1 MSNNLVKE
9 KMLGLSSFPVLTLKD
24 SLKKTLDQM
33 TAFRLGIAC
42 FVDDEGV
49 LIGILTDGDL
59 RRLLLNKQDPLP
71 SLLVSPGISFGNTKS
86 TTVKPET
93 PCAEALAIMKRLR
106 VWDLP
111 VVDNN
116 LKLLGIYHLE
126 ID

>member
-1 MSNNLVKE
+1 MSNDLVRD
-9 KMLGLSSFPVLTLKD
+9 KMLDLNSFPVLTLRD

-33 TAFRLGIAC
+33 TAIRIGIAC
-42 FVDDEGV
+42 FVDEEGV
-49 LIGILTDGDL
+49 LRGILTDGDL

-71 SLLVSPGISFGNTKS
+71 SLLVSPGISFGNS
-86 TTVKPET
+86 NPTTVKSDMD
-93 PCAEALAIMKRLR
+93 CNDALSIMRKLR

-111 VVDNN
+111 VVDND

>member
-1 MSNNLVKE
+1 MSNNVVKD
-9 KMLGLSSFPVLTLKD
+9 KMLGLNSFPVLTLKD

-33 TAFRLGIAC
+33 TSFRIGIAC
-42 FVDDEGV
+42 FVDDEGI

-71 SLLVSPGISFGNTKS
+71 SLLVSPGISFGNIKS

-93 PCAEALAIMKRLR
+93 PCDDALAIMKRLR

-111 VVDNN
+111 VVDND

-126 ID
+126 IG

>member
-1 MSNNLVKE
+1 MSNNVVKE
-9 KMLGLSSFPVLTLKD
+9 KMLGLNNFPVLTLKD

-33 TAFRLGIAC
+33 TAFRIGIAC

-71 SLLVSPGISFGNTKS
+71 SLLVSPGISFGNIKS

-93 PCAEALAIMKRLR
+93 LCDDALAIMKRLR

-111 VVDNN
+111 VIDND

>member
-1 MSNNLVKE
+1 MSNKVVKDR
-9 KMLGLSSFPVLTLKD
+9 MLGLSSFPVLTLKD

-42 FVDDEGV
+42 FVDDQGTLV
-49 LIGILTDGDL
+49 GILTDGDL

-93 PCAEALAIMKRLR
+93 PCSDALAIMKRLR

-111 VVDNN
+111 VVDNDS
-116 LKLLGIYHLE
+116 KLLGIYHLE
-126 ID
+126 IG

>member
-1 MSNNLVKE
+1 MLNNLVKD
-9 KMLGLSSFPVLTLKD
+9 KMLSLSSFPVLTLKD
-24 SLKKTLDQM
+24 SLKKALDQM

-42 FVDDEGV
+42 FVDDEGI

-71 SLLVSPGISFGNTKS
+71 SLLVSPGIAFGNTKS

-93 PCAEALAIMKRLR
+93 TCGDALAIMKRLR

-111 VVDNN
+111 VVDSD

>member
-1 MSNNLVKE
+1 MSNKVVKD
-9 KMLGLSSFPVLTLKD
+9 KMLGLNRFPVLSLKD

-33 TAFRLGIAC
+33 TSFRLGIAC

-71 SLLVSPGISFGNTKS
+71 SLLVSPGISFGNTES

-93 PCAEALAIMKRLR
+93 PCSDALSIMKRLR

-111 VVDNN
+111 VVDND